1 MHRATFMHH
10 APCRYPACVCT
21 FADYFGL
28 ATLQP
33 ALPFY
38 LATIGVDDV
47 PLWAGIIL
55 SGQFA
60 AVVLGNLVWGVAADR
75 FGARKVLQIT
85 MVGDAIFFAATGFCR
100 NLPLLIVVRVF
111 AGLSTPLVP
120 SLAYIFEKCTKEGVV
135 AGMARYGFSVISGYM
150 VAGAFVG
157 AAYESLGWMVTSLI
171 TGAVAVV
178 GFGVVTASEP
188 PPPRE
193 PGQARP
199 QSSGVRDAVK
209 NPLFITFGVTCLTN
223 GYLMMLMMNLL
234 VFNLRD
240 VFDFSAGQVGTVFI
254 ATTMIM
260 IACSFYVV
268 PRVSKRFGMRNTIN
282 GAGVAI
288 IGLCVLLSLPFAY
301 SHVAVYILLNFLL
314 ITSFQFSHAPN
325 QARAKILGEELT
337 VNGTGAITGISRT
350 LWALGQAGS
359 PVIALS
365 LYSEVGRAAPFWSF
379 AVLKAVGWEPPLV
392 DIQRSHLTAVIIP
405 LHHNAAPRCALPNFA
420 FSRSTASSR
429 CCFRSR
435 SASTSSRHP
444 SAVPMLARRVRTR
457 AGRRARARARAKARK
472 ATRAR

>member
-301 SHVAVYILLNFLL
+301 SHGPSRGVSSAHPPRLRDPKLEI
-314 ITSFQFSHAPN
+314 HGAP
-325 QARAKILGEELT
+325 
-337 VNGTGAITGISRT
+337 RT
-350 LWALGQAGS
+350 LHS
-359 PVIALS
+359 RES
-365 LYSEVGRAAPFWSF
+365 L
-379 AVLKAVGWEPPLV
+379 PPHP
-392 DIQRSHLTAVIIP
+392 Q
-405 LHHNAAPRCALPNFA
+405 
-420 FSRSTASSR
+420 SR
-429 CCFRSR
+429 CISC
-435 SASTSSRHP
+435 
-444 SAVPMLARRVRTR
+444 
-457 AGRRARARARAKARK
+457 
-472 ATRAR
+472 

>member
-1 MHRATFMHH
+1 
-10 APCRYPACVCT
+10 
-21 FADYFGL
+21 
-28 ATLQP
+28 
-33 ALPFY
+33 
-38 LATIGVDDV
+38 
-47 PLWAGIIL
+47 
-55 SGQFA
+55 
-60 AVVLGNLVWGVAADR
+60 
-75 FGARKVLQIT
+75 
-85 MVGDAIFFAATGFCR
+85 
-100 NLPLLIVVRVF
+100 
-111 AGLSTPLVP
+111 
-120 SLAYIFEKCTKEGVV
+120 
-135 AGMARYGFSVISGYM
+135 M

-301 SHVAVYILLNFLL
+301 SHGPSRGVSSAHPPRLRDPKLEI
-314 ITSFQFSHAPN
+314 HGAP
-325 QARAKILGEELT
+325 
-337 VNGTGAITGISRT
+337 RT
-350 LWALGQAGS
+350 LHS
-359 PVIALS
+359 RES
-365 LYSEVGRAAPFWSF
+365 L
-379 AVLKAVGWEPPLV
+379 PP
-392 DIQRSHLTAVIIP
+392 
-405 LHHNAAPRCALPNFA
+405 
-420 FSRSTASSR
+420 
-429 CCFRSR
+429 
-435 SASTSSRHP
+435 HP
-444 SAVPMLARRVRTR
+444 QSLCISC
-457 AGRRARARARAKARK
+457 
-472 ATRAR
+472 